1 MLHCFWFIGD
11 SHLGKT
17 FKSKDIPL
25 EMKGKRERLLREKFE
40 TLIDKGMREC
50 CIGTSP
56 VEAIIQLGD
65 LFDSP
70 NVDYDTLLY
79 TYRLLVEVENNEVP
93 CYILAGNHDLSKDM
107 NRESAI
113 EILAKMFRKSEY
125 IKFIINQPEVIYGD
139 VLLVPYNHFK
149 TIEEQV
155 EDYRHKARIVCGHFN
170 VEEFAYLSERFEEVY
185 TGHIHSP
192 YTVGNVTVIGSIMP
206 LTFGEDPEN
215 NFMKTCT
222 LAEYERDVA
231 EGTSDNR
238 CYRIKLKEG
247 EELPLEKKCLQM
259 SVYKDKP
266 EETKDIDVNFESF
279 DLESIM
285 KEEIKDPDLFTE
297 IYNLYQQLR
306 LEEANNV

>member
-1 MLHCFWFIGD
+1 MKNRFCLIGD
-11 SHLGKT
+11 AHLGKT

-25 EMKGKRERLLREKFE
+25 EMKGKREKLLRERFE

-56 VEAIIQLGD
+56 IEGIIQLGD

-79 TYRLLVEVENNEVP
+79 TYKLLVEVENNEVP
-93 CYILAGNHDLSKDM
+93 CYILAGNHDLSKEM

-113 EILAKMFRKSEY
+113 EILAKMFRKSEH
-125 IKFIINQPEVIYGD
+125 IKFVIDHPVIIHGD
-139 VLLVPYNHFK
+139 ILLVPYNHFK

-155 EDYRHKARIVCGHFN
+155 EEYCHKARIVCGHFN
-170 VEEFAYLSERFEEVY
+170 VEEFAYLSERFEKVY

-192 YTVGNVTVIGSIMP
+192 SSVGNVTVIGAIMP
-206 LTFGEDPEN
+206 LTFGEDPDN
-215 NFMKTCT
+215 SFMKTCT
-222 LAEYERDVA
+222 LEDYERDVA
-231 EGTSDNR
+231 EGTSEGR

-266 EETKDIDVNFESF
+266 EELKDIDVNFETF
-279 DLESIM
+279 DFEKIM
-285 KEEIKDPDLFTE
+285 KEDIKDPDLFE
-297 IYNLYQQLR
+297 ELFSLYQQLR